1 MMFGLPGHTTEALRQ
16 VLANFPQVERAVLYG
31 SRAKGNYKP
40 GSDIDLTLYGPKLTQ
55 HMRADI
61 ADAMDE
67 LLLPYTVD
75 LSLYDDLK
83 NPELE
88 AHIQRVGIVFY
99 ERSLT
104 P

>member
-1 MMFGLPGHTTEALRQ
+1 MIFGLPEHTTEALRQ

-83 NPELE
+83 NSELE

>member
-1 MMFGLPGHTTEALRQ
+1 MMFGLPEHTTEALRQ

-83 NPELE
+83 NSELE